1 MIKIGGDTIINI
13 TINNDIIE
21 TGLFENRIVYKKD
34 VSIYCRDVI
43 NTGDWSNFYIE
54 INKKRYTPN
63 IVSSSTSLIVSNN
76 RITFIKSGNFDII
89 FNYKG
94 YNITMNCNV
103 VNCEIELS

>member
-13 TINNDIIE
+13 IINNDIIE
-21 TGLFENRIVYKKD
+21 TGLFENNIIYKKD
-34 VSIYCRDVI
+34 VSIYCRDTI
-43 NTGDWSNFYIE
+43 NAGDWSNFYIE

-63 IVSSSTSLIVSNN
+63 ILTLDTSLIVSKN
-76 RITFIKSGNFDII
+76 RITFMKSGNFNII

-103 VNCEIELS
+103 VNCELKLS